1 MYGNDGYM
9 DEDEIE
15 RAVSGDLKECWQ
27 GAGWYRVC
35 FSDGARSYPATWY
48 ETEEELADDLRG
60 AYEQAS
66 IDGTTCVPRIEST
79 PEPSQRRDRA
89 L

>member
-48 ETEEELADDLRG
+48 ETEEELAADAAAPMR
-60 AYEQAS
+60 APAS
-66 IDGTTCVPRIEST
+66 CIFHMPRF
-79 PEPSQRRDRA
+79 P
-89 L
+89 

>member
-35 FSDGARSYPATWY
+35 FSDGARSYPATW
-48 ETEEELADDLRG
+48 
-60 AYEQAS
+60 
-66 IDGTTCVPRIEST
+66 
-79 PEPSQRRDRA
+79 
-89 L
+89 